1 MHLHSLAAAL
11 GCSLLLTAAVA
22 DASQSTRLDTLRLQ
36 LDKTNALVL
45 AQAQR
50 ASYPEYFRRAYA
62 RYPNLPAGALEA
74 IAYAETN
81 WMHVRPD
88 PAQDP
93 HDLHMPRSY
102 GVMGLYHG
110 GGFADQVGDGARLIG
125 RSARQV
131 IDDPESNILAAAAL
145 LDRALAATAPD
156 QRSRALAAPEQLAPV
171 LARYAGYG
179 AGNGG
184 IADYAR
190 QSFAYG
196 VLQTLQ
202 RGVAEQGIQIK
213 AQPLKLERAFDS
225 DQLRKLRA
233 PALLMNAGDDSV
245 QLNRALADDLAAP
258 AIKAA
263 PATDVGAKAV
273 DFGEAIWNPA
283 SSSNY
288 STASNATSAVILH
301 TMEGSYAG
309 SISWFQNP
317 SAQVSA
323 HYLIRKSDGQITQM
337 VREYHQAW
345 HAKNHNYYT
354 IGIEHDGRAADAGN
368 WSAAMVNASARL
380 TKSICA
386 RRGVNCASAW
396 SGPGYDTYH
405 LVPDSVRVKGHG
417 MLTGN
422 ENRYDPGKYFP
433 WSNYYGLI
441 NGGGTPPNPPGK
453 YWVDTFA
460 NATGYKWPSTLT
472 PVGTLY
478 QGTNYVYCKAWG
490 EEVRSGSS
498 YNHYWLKTDLDV
510 GPAGAWV
517 SAYYLSR
524 WGNDEAR
531 DNNGAVIPDC

>member
-1 MHLHSLAAAL
+1 MHVHSLAAAL
-11 GCSLLLTAAVA
+11 GCSLLLTSALAVA
-22 DASQSTRLDTLRLQ
+22 ADRPDLEVLRFEF
-36 LDKTNALVL
+36 DKTRAQVL
-45 AQAQR
+45 AQARR

-62 RYPNLPAGALEA
+62 RYPNLPAGSLEA
-74 IAYAETN
+74 IAYAETGWN
-81 WMHVRPD
+81 HVAPE
-88 PAQDP
+88 AQNP
-93 HDLHMPRSY
+93 RDLHMPRSY

-110 GGFADQVGDGARLIG
+110 GGFADQVGEGARLIG
-125 RSARQV
+125 RNARQV
-131 IDDPESNILAAAAL
+131 IDDPQSNILAGAAL
-145 LDRALAATAPD
+145 LDRALAASRGD
-156 QRSRALAAPEQLAPV
+156 GRSRALAQAEDLAPV

-179 AGNGG
+179 ASNGG

-190 QSFAYG
+190 QSFAYA
-196 VLQTLQ
+196 VLQALE
-202 RGVAEQGIQIK
+202 RGVSAQGVEIP
-213 AQPLKLERAFDS
+213 AQPLRLERAFDAE
-225 DQLRKLRA
+225 QLQKLRA
-233 PALLMNAGDDSV
+233 PALLIDAGADRVRVD
-245 QLNRALADDLAAP
+245 RALVDQLAGPP
-258 AIKAA
+258 ARPTVDA
-263 PATDVGAKAV
+263 GAKAV

-283 SSSNY
+283 SPSNY
-288 STASNATSAVILH
+288 STASNAMSAVILH

-309 SISWFQNP
+309 SIAWFQNP

-337 VREYHQAW
+337 VAENRQAW
-345 HAKNHNYYT
+345 HAKYHNYYT
-354 IGIEHDGRAADAGN
+354 VGIEHDGRAADAGN
-368 WSAAMVNASARL
+368 WSAAMLNASARL

-386 RRGVNCASAW
+386 RRGIDCRTAW
-396 SGPGYDTYH
+396 NGPGYDTWH
-405 LVPDSVRVKGHG
+405 LVPDGVRVKGHG
-417 MLTGN
+417 MLTQN

-433 WSNYYGLI
+433 WSSYYGLI
-441 NGGGTPPNPPGK
+441 NGGGTPNPPGK

-490 EEVRSGSS
+490 QEVRVGAS

>member
-1 MHLHSLAAAL
+1 MHPHSLTAAL
-11 GCSLLLTAAVA
+11 GCSLLLAATVA
-22 DASQSTRLDTLRLQ
+22 GASERAGLDALRLQ
-36 LDKTNALVL
+36 FERSNALIL

-50 ASYPEYFRRAYA
+50 AAYPEYFARAYA
-62 RYPNLPAGALEA
+62 RYPNLPAGSLEA

-81 WMHVRPD
+81 WVHVRPD

-93 HDLHMPRSY
+93 RDLHMPRSY

-110 GGFADQVGDGARLIG
+110 GGFADQVGDGARLTG
-125 RSARQV
+125 LSAQQV
-131 IDDPESNILAAAAL
+131 IDDPQSNILAAAAL
-145 LDRALAATAPD
+145 LDRALAAGQGAP
-156 QRSRALAAPEQLAPV
+156 RSRALAQVEDLAPA

-196 VLQTLQ
+196 VLQPLQ
-202 RGVAEQGIQIK
+202 HGVDQQGIRIQ
-213 AQPLKLERAFDS
+213 ARPLRLERAFDAA
-225 DQLRKLRA
+225 QLRKLRA

-245 QLNRALADDLAAP
+245 RLNPALVAELATPRA
-258 AIKAA
+258 
-263 PATDVGAKAV
+263 ATSGNVSAKAV

-288 STASNATSAVILH
+288 STASNATSAVIMH

-345 HAKNHNYYT
+345 HAKNHNAYT
-354 IGIEHDGRAADAGN
+354 VGIEHDGRAADAGN

-396 SGPGYDTYH
+396 QGPGYDTFH

-417 MLTGN
+417 MLSGN
-422 ENRYDPGKYFP
+422 QNRYDPGKYFP

-441 NGGGTPPNPPGK
+441 NGGGNPPNPPGK

-498 YNHYWLKTDLDV
+498 YNRYWLKTDLDV

>member
-1 MHLHSLAAAL
+1 MHLQPLAAAL
-11 GCSLLLTAAVA
+11 GCTLLLCSATAAAAERPSA
-22 DASQSTRLDTLRLQ
+22 DALRFEFERSS
-36 LDKTNALVL
+36 ALIA

-50 ASYPEYFRRAYA
+50 APYPEYFRRAYA
-62 RYPNLPAGALEA
+62 RYPNLPEGALEA
-74 IAYAETN
+74 IAYAETG
-81 WMHVRPD
+81 WTHVAPE
-88 PAQDP
+88 AQDP

-110 GGFADQVGDGARLIG
+110 GGFADQVGEGARLIG
-125 RSARQV
+125 RTARQV
-131 IDDPESNILAAAAL
+131 IDEPEANILAAAAL
-145 LDRALAATAPD
+145 LDRALAAGQPD
-156 QRSRALAAPEQLAPV
+156 RRSRALARTEDLAAP

-190 QSFAYG
+190 QSFAYE

-202 RGVAEQGIQIK
+202 RGVDAQGVRI
-213 AQPLKLERAFDS
+213 APRPVSLERAFGPA
-225 DQLRKLRA
+225 QLRKLRA
-233 PALLMNAGDDSV
+233 PALLMRAGEDQV
-245 QLNRALADDLAAP
+245 QLNPSLAADLSRP
-258 AIKAA
+258 AA
-263 PATDVGAKAV
+263 PATDVGIQAV

-288 STASNATSAVILH
+288 STSSNQASAVIMH

-309 SISWFQNP
+309 AISWFQNP

-396 SGPGYDTYH
+396 QGPGYDTWH

-417 MLTGN
+417 MLSGN

-433 WSNYYGLI
+433 WSNYYSLI
-441 NGGGTPPNPPGK
+441 NGGGGTPNPPGK

-478 QGTNYVYCKAWG
+478 QGTHYVYCKAWG
-490 EEVRSGSS
+490 QEVRVGDS

-531 DNNGAVIPDC
+531 DNAGAVIPDC

>member
-1 MHLHSLAAAL
+1 M
-11 GCSLLLTAAVA
+11 LLTAAVA

-81 WMHVRPD
+81 WVHVRPD

-93 HDLHMPRSY
+93 RDLHMPRSY

-258 AIKAA
+258 AITAA
-263 PATDVGAKAV
+263 PATDVGTKAV

>member
-1 MHLHSLAAAL
+1 MHSHTLAAAL
-11 GCSLLLTAAVA
+11 GGALLLGSLGAAA
-22 DASQSTRLDTLRLQ
+22 APDAAALRLE
-36 LDKTNALVL
+36 LDRSNALVA
-45 AQAQR
+45 AQVAR
-50 ASYPEYFRRAYA
+50 AAYPEYFRRAYA

-74 IAYAETN
+74 IAYSETN
-81 WMHVRPD
+81 WVHVRPE
-88 PAQDP
+88 AQNP
-93 HDLHMPRSY
+93 RDLHMPRSY

-110 GGFADQVGDGARLIG
+110 GGFADMVGDGARLIG
-125 RSARQV
+125 RSAQQV

-145 LDRALAATAPD
+145 LDRALAAGQPD
-156 QRSRALAAPEQLAPV
+156 KRSRALAQPEAMAAV

-179 AGNGG
+179 ASNGG

-196 VLQTLQ
+196 VMQTLQ
-202 RGVAEQGIQIK
+202 QGVDAQGVKIP
-213 AQPLKLERAFDS
+213 AQPLELERAFDAG
-225 DQLRKLRA
+225 QLQKLRA
-233 PALLMNAGDDSV
+233 PALLMNAADDSV
-245 QLNRALADDLAAP
+245 RANPALSRELARS
-258 AIKAA
+258 AA

-288 STASNATSAVILH
+288 STASNQTSAVIMH

-396 SGPGYDTYH
+396 KGPGYDTFH

-417 MLTGN
+417 MLSGN

-433 WSNYYGLI
+433 WSNYYNLI
-441 NGGGTPPNPPGK
+441 NGGGGNPNPPGK

-472 PVGTLY
+472 PVGTLN

-490 EEVRSGSS
+490 EEVRVGNS

-531 DNNGAVIPDC
+531 DNSGAVIPDC

>member
-1 MHLHSLAAAL
+1 MHPHTLAAAV
-11 GCSLLLTAAVA
+11 GCSLLLSSALAGAADRPSLDALRA
-22 DASQSTRLDTLRLQ
+22 D
-36 LDKTNALVL
+36 LDKTHALVL
-45 AQAQR
+45 AQTQR
-50 ASYPEYFRRAYA
+50 AAYPEYFRRAYA
-62 RYPNLPAGALEA
+62 RYPNLPSGSLEA

-88 PAQDP
+88 PAQNP

-125 RSARQV
+125 RSAQQV

-145 LDRALAATAPD
+145 LDRALAAQQPD
-156 QRSRALAAPEQLAPV
+156 KRSRALAGPEAMAPV

-202 RGVAEQGIQIK
+202 RGVDAQGIKI
-213 AQPLKLERAFDS
+213 QPQSLELERAFDAG
-225 DQLRKLRA
+225 QLRKLRA
-233 PALLMNAGDDSV
+233 PALLMNADEDSV
-245 QLNRALADDLAAP
+245 RINQTLSAELATP
-258 AIKAA
+258 AKLA
-263 PATDVGAKAV
+263 PATDVGIKAV

-288 STASNATSAVILH
+288 STSSNAMSAVIMH

-354 IGIEHDGRAADAGN
+354 IGIEHDGRSADAGN
-368 WSAAMVNASARL
+368 WSSAMVNASARL

-396 SGPGYDTYH
+396 SGPGYDTWH

-417 MLTGN
+417 MLSGN
-422 ENRYDPGKYFP
+422 QNRYDPGKYFP
-433 WSNYYGLI
+433 WSNFYGLI
-441 NGGGTPPNPPGK
+441 NGGGNPNPPGK

-472 PVGTLY
+472 PVGTLN